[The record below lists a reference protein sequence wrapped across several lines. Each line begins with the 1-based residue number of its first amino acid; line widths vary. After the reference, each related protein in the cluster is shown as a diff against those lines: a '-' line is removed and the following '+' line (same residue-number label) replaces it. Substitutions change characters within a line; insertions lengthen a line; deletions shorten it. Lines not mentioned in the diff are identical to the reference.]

1 MALQAIQGP
10 RGRCGVSRREAVLSA
25 GVVFLVALLVRTIAA
40 TQITFPRPEDVAYYL
55 GVARNLVEGHG
66 LTTDAI
72 WSFQTPPLSFPR
84 PAFEVWLPLPTLLAA
99 IPMAIFG
106 TTFAAAQVSSV
117 IVGSIVAVLAWRLA
131 ADVAEARGLPPGRAR
146 TLALGTGLTA
156 AVYLP
161 LVLASVQPDSTMPFA
176 ALVLGACLLM
186 TRLSH
191 RVSIERV
198 RTEGIDAFVDR
209 TTRDLGRRSRVRVA
223 LGVVLALAAL
233 TRNEAIW
240 LALTFALIEWSNV
253 RRAYSSPSDRLGAWG
268 INVIPVGLV
277 AILTF
282 APWAFRDWIE
292 FGSPLPG
299 QALTNALSL
308 DGRDIF
314 AWQDPPTL
322 ARYLSAGLAKLVELR
337 WDGIVHNVVSVLL
350 LLGVPLSVVGLVGL
364 PGVVRGRAGADGGPS
379 GSSAVGRSSSL
390 ESGAVGRSSSLG
402 SGEVGRSPSVESGAV
417 GRSPFVVDPIRPLV
431 FFSIITFLVASLVFP
446 VSTTWGTFLHA
457 AGAIHVL
464 LVISALLALD
474 RLIGWVGRR
483 RAWTNPVAWLGPA
496 FAIAGCLLFSA
507 VLLPT
512 EGRAGRDTADQY
524 AAIAYAFSPAG
535 AAAADATSPGSGVDL
550 ATEPGPV
557 ITDFPIWFAEAT
569 RHHAI
574 ALPNESPASI
584 LDLARTFNPPARLLV
599 VGAANTGAWPAAV
612 LNGAPGSDC
621 FVPLQLPDDPAHPG
635 ALATILAFRIRC

>member
-1 MALQAIQGP
+1 
-10 RGRCGVSRREAVLSA
+10 VSRREALLSA
-25 GVVFLVALLVRTIAA
+25 GAVFLVALVVRAIAA
-40 TQITFPRPEDVAYYL
+40 TQITFPRPEDVAYYV

-84 PAFEVWLPLPTLLAA
+84 AAFEVWLPLPTLLAA
-99 IPMAIFG
+99 IPMALFG
-106 TTFAAAQVSSV
+106 TTFAPAQVSSV

-131 ADVAEARGLPPGRAR
+131 ADVAAARGLAPGRAR
-146 TLALGTGLTA
+146 TLAIGSGLTA

-176 ALVLGACLLM
+176 ALVLVACLFM
-186 TRLSH
+186 TRLS
-191 RVSIERV
+191 RRISLERV
-198 RTEGIDAFVDR
+198 RTEGIQAFVDR
-209 TTRDLGRRSRVRVA
+209 TARDLGHRSRERVT
-223 LGVVLALAAL
+223 LGIVLALAAL

-240 LALTFALIEWSNV
+240 LALTFLIVEWSNV
-253 RRAYSSPSDRLGAWG
+253 GRAYSKPSDRLGAWG
-268 INVIPVGLV
+268 INVIPVALV

-314 AWQDPPTL
+314 AWQDRPTL
-322 ARYLSAGLAKLVELR
+322 ARYLDAGLGKLLELR

-350 LLGVPLSVVGLVGL
+350 LLGVPLSVVGLIGL
-364 PGVVRGRAGADGGPS
+364 PGVARGRSVAVEH
-379 GSSAVGRSSSL
+379 SS
-390 ESGAVGRSSSLG
+390 
-402 SGEVGRSPSVESGAV
+402 
-417 GRSPFVVDPIRPLV
+417 VVDPLRPLV
-431 FFSIITFLVASLVFP
+431 IFSIITFLVASLVFP

-474 RLIGWVGRR
+474 GLIGWVGKRR
-483 RAWTNPVAWLGPA
+483 GWTNPVAWLGPA

-535 AAAADATSPGSGVDL
+535 VDL
-550 ATEPGPV
+550 TLEPGPV
-557 ITDFPIWFAEAT
+557 ITDFPIWFAEAA

-584 LDLARTFNPPARLLV
+584 LDLARTFDPPARLLV
-599 VGAANTGAWPAAV
+599 VGADNSGAWPAAI
-612 LNGAPGSDC
+612 LTGQPNSDC

-635 ALATILAFRIRC
+635 ALDNVLAFRIRCQ

>member
-1 MALQAIQGP
+1 M
-10 RGRCGVSRREAVLSA
+10 SRREALLSA
-25 GVVFLVALLVRTIAA
+25 GTVFLVALVVRAIAA
-40 TQITFPRPEDVAYYL
+40 TQITFPRPEDVAYYV

-84 PAFEVWLPLPTLLAA
+84 AAFEVWLPLPTLLAA
-99 IPMAIFG
+99 IPMALFG

-131 ADVAEARGLPPGRAR
+131 ADVAAARGLTPGRAR
-146 TLALGTGLTA
+146 TLAIGSGLTA

-176 ALVLGACLLM
+176 ALVLVACLFM
-186 TRLSH
+186 TRLS
-191 RVSIERV
+191 RRISLERV
-198 RTEGIDAFVDR
+198 RTEGIEAFVDR
-209 TTRDLGRRSRVRVA
+209 TARDLSHRSRERVT
-223 LGVVLALAAL
+223 LGIVLALAAL

-240 LALTFALIEWSNV
+240 LALTFLIVEWSNV
-253 RRAYSSPSDRLGAWG
+253 GRAYSKPSDRLGAWG
-268 INVIPVGLV
+268 INVIPVALV

-314 AWQDPPTL
+314 AWQDRPTL
-322 ARYLSAGLAKLVELR
+322 ARYLDAGLGKLLELR

-350 LLGVPLSVVGLVGL
+350 LLGVPLSVVGLIGL
-364 PGVVRGRAGADGGPS
+364 PGGARGRSVAVEH
-379 GSSAVGRSSSL
+379 SS
-390 ESGAVGRSSSLG
+390 
-402 SGEVGRSPSVESGAV
+402 
-417 GRSPFVVDPIRPLV
+417 VVDPLRPLV
-431 FFSIITFLVASLVFP
+431 IFSIITFLVASLVFP

-474 RLIGWVGRR
+474 GLIGWVGKRR
-483 RAWTNPVAWLGPA
+483 GWTNPVAWLGPA

-524 AAIAYAFSPAG
+524 AAIAYVFSPAG
-535 AAAADATSPGSGVDL
+535 VDL
-550 ATEPGPV
+550 TLEPGPV

-584 LDLARTFNPPARLLV
+584 LDLARTFDPPARLLV
-599 VGAANTGAWPAAV
+599 VGADNSGAWPAAI
-612 LNGAPGSDC
+612 LTGQPDSDC

-635 ALATILAFRIRC
+635 ALDNVLAFRIRCQ